1 MSDAARAAELNATE
15 RRVLDAV
22 DEQWLRQTLAELV
35 AIPSVGGAEDAA
47 QEAVAHRLDAM
58 GMDVDTW
65 DMDLPALLGHPAAS
79 HEVPRSALRGVA
91 GRTGGS
97 GRSLLINGH
106 VDVVPPGD
114 PQRWSVDPWS
124 ATLRNGRIYGRG
136 TCDTKG
142 GLAAALAATRAVTT
156 AGLSLGGALLV
167 TSVGAEEDGGLGT
180 LGTLLR
186 GHRADAA
193 VVVEPTGLQI
203 APVQAGALG
212 FRLTISGKAAHGA
225 LRTSGVSAI
234 DKLAPVLAAL
244 TRLEEERNAAFA
256 HPAFA
261 AHDLPLALSVGTL
274 RAGDWPSTVADT
286 LVAEGR
292 YGIAPGEDVASARTA
307 FAQAVAAAVAADPWL
322 AKHPPRIEWVGGQFA
337 AAETPADA
345 PIVAALQACLADV
358 SEAPAAVAGVPYGSD
373 LRLLVNEGG
382 IPGVLYG
389 PGEMAQAHQTDEFV
403 PVWQLLVAARSL
415 ALLIVRWCGAS

>member
-1 MSDAARAAELNATE
+1 MSDAARAAALNPVE
-15 RRVLDAV
+15 RRVLEAV
-22 DEQWLRQTLAELV
+22 DEQWLLQTLGELV
-35 AIPSVGGAEDAA
+35 AIPSVGGEECLA
-47 QEAVAHRLDAM
+47 QEAVARRLDEM

-65 DMDLPALLGHPAAS
+65 DMDLPALLRHPAAC

-97 GRSLLINGH
+97 GRSLLVNAH
-106 VDVVPPGD
+106 VDVVPAGD
-114 PQRWSVDPWS
+114 PGRWSVDPWS

-142 GLAAALAATRAVTT
+142 GLAAALAATRAVMT
-156 AGLSLGGALLV
+156 AGPSLAGALLV

-180 LGTLLR
+180 LGTLQR
-186 GHRADAA
+186 GHRAHAA

-203 APVQAGALG
+203 ARVQAGALG

-234 DKLAPVLAAL
+234 DKLAPVLSAL
-244 TRLEEERNAAFA
+244 TRLEEERNATFA

-292 YGIAPGEDVASARTA
+292 YGIAPGEEVASARDA
-307 FAQAVAAAVAADPWL
+307 LAQAVAAAAESDPWL
-322 AKHPPRIEWVGGQFA
+322 AQHPPRIEWVGGQFA
-337 AAETPADA
+337 AAETPGDA
-345 PIVAALQACLADV
+345 PIVAALEACHAEV
-358 SEAPAAVAGVPYGSD
+358 SGGPAAVVGVPYGSD
-373 LRLLVNEGG
+373 LRLLVNQGG

-415 ALLIVRWCGAS
+415 ALLILRWCGGP